1 LELGLDFST
10 NEITLLLLVQSFVI
24 VVLHELKILLQ
35 LLLLSLLLV
44 YPSLGP
50 LNLKVDLL
58 FLSQSADLK
67 MTTFATSEQVDRHVL
82 KQGIDLRD
90 MLDSVFVAELI
101 AGRQVVTFEDLVLA
115 CRHSCNGDYQPVF
128 VREVLLDEINAGG
141 DVQLFKIADEFL
153 HQYKFARRFDAHSED
168 DLVLVYGKDL
178 TLLNEQQLLFRDI
191 LVVLLGE
198 VLSVPGLQLPVG
210 CDALQCC

>member
-1 LELGLDFST
+1 LDLRVIHLLELLALLIQLLLYVIIGLSLELGLDFST

-35 LLLLSLLLV
+35 LLLLSLLLAN
-44 YPSLGP
+44 PGLGP

-115 CRHSCNGDYQPVF
+115 C
-128 VREVLLDEINAGG
+128 
-141 DVQLFKIADEFL
+141 
-153 HQYKFARRFDAHSED
+153 
-168 DLVLVYGKDL
+168 
-178 TLLNEQQLLFRDI
+178 
-191 LVVLLGE
+191 
-198 VLSVPGLQLPVG
+198 
-210 CDALQCC
+210 